1 LLQEET
7 RIHLAYLDG
16 WRGLAV
22 TLVLIGHFWLDRHIP
37 GISVL
42 GVDLFFVLSGRLMA
56 EILYIQKAELSTFFV
71 RRFSRIYPGL
81 LCFVLVSTLA
91 FWPTELGHGLMA
103 VAAALTFTINYAM
116 VYAHP
121 VALMDHLWSLCV
133 EEHGYM
139 LLALVALLAR
149 RGWCTPFRV
158 MLVIGG
164 AALAN
169 GIIQRDVFDRDFF
182 SVFWRTD
189 VSVAAIFL
197 SGGIHLLVQR
207 HGLGRISPWIAP
219 LALGAGV
226 LAKLW
231 GPNAV
236 VSFGLGTVL
245 LALSVTTVGATFS
258 ALRHL
263 LETRLLG
270 WLGLLSYS
278 LYLWQQ
284 PFYKLS
290 ESYAPMTPFLLL
302 GAMLAGI
309 ASFYLVERP
318 SRSFLNRLWASAKPR
333 FVSPPSPSRAA

>member
-1 LLQEET
+1 MPKEET

-22 TLVLIGHFWLDRHIP
+22 ALVLIGHFWLDKFVP
-37 GISVL
+37 GVSVL

-56 EILYIQKAELSTFFV
+56 EILFVQKAELRTFFV

-81 LCFVLVSTLA
+81 LCFVLISTLV
-91 FWPTELGHGLMA
+91 FWPTELGHGPMA
-103 VAAALTFTINYAM
+103 VVTALTFTINYAM
-116 VYAHP
+116 IYAHP
-121 VALMDHLWSLCV
+121 VALLDHLWSLCV

-139 LLALVALLAR
+139 LLALVALFAR
-149 RGWCTPFRV
+149 RGWCTPSRV

-207 HGLGRISPWIAP
+207 YGIGRISPWVAP
-219 LALGAGV
+219 LALAAGI

-231 GPNAV
+231 GPSAV

-258 ALRHL
+258 AMRRV
-263 LETRLLG
+263 LEARLLC

-290 ESYAPMTPFLLL
+290 ESYAAMTWLLL
-302 GAMLAGI
+302 FAALLAGM

-318 SRSFLNRLWASAKPR
+318 SRSFLNRFWETAKPR
-333 FVSPPSPSRAA
+333 FVSRPSPSRAA